1 MVVNDGNDRPAAM
14 VPDDPAAIIRI
25 LGLEPLPDEGG
36 MFRQMYKDGSGTA
49 IYFMVADGDFS
60 ALHLLDAPEIYLWY
74 GGAPLDLLLLGP
86 DGDAE
91 RVLVGPN
98 LLEGQRPQVVVP
110 AGVWQGSSSTG
121 RWSLVGTTM
130 APAFSWEGFQLGDAT
145 ELCAAYPRVASRVRE
160 LVR

>member
-60 ALHLLDAPEIYLWY
+60 ALHLLDAPEIYHWY

-121 RWSLVGTTM
+121 HWS
-130 APAFSWEGFQLGDAT
+130 EQLWLLPSLGRDSNLET
-145 ELCAAYPRVASRVRE
+145 LRSYVPLTQESHRGCVS
-160 LVR
+160 